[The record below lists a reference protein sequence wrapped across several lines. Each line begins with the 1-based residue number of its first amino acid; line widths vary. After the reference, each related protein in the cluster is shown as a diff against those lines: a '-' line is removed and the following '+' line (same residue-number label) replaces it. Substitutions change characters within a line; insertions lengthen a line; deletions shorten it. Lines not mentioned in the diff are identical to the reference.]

1 MTLIQRKANKQKKT
15 KKKPE
20 NKQTKKQTTQAPLG
34 LFMCIKC
41 TFSIR
46 RASWQKIVGS
56 ASLITAKPLE
66 ESTTF
71 Y

>member
-1 MTLIQRKANKQKKT
+1 MTLIQRKANKQKKKQ
-15 KKKPE
+15 KKKQ
-20 NKQTKKQTTQAPLG
+20 KTKKQTTQAPLG

-56 ASLITAKPLE
+56 ASLIIAKPLE